1 MNSNSTEPG
10 QIRKFG
16 IIAWVFFGLL
26 CGLGI
31 WAKRPVPTC
40 LFGFLSLLGLGF
52 VLIPSQ
58 LRPVYGVWLKIAHVI
73 GRILTTLILALAY
86 YLVMTP
92 SAWAKRLIGGRP
104 LPMKPDKGAESYWVA
119 RDEPVQPRERFLKRY

>member
-31 WAKRPVPTC
+31 WTRRPIPTW

-52 VLIPSQ
+52 ILLPSK
-58 LRPVYGVWLKIAHVI
+58 LGPVYRAWLKIAHLI

-104 LPMKPDKGAESYWVA
+104 IRLKPDKGAASYWVA